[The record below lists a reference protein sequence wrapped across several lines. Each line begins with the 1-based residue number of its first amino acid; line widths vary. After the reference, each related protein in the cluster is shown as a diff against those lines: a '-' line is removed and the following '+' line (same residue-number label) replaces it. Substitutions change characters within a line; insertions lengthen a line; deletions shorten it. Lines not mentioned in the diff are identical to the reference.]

1 MKSTAERIL
10 MAVQTVSTD
19 GDNKAPLPCLLC
31 NATNQ
36 AEFGAEVNIHFR
48 GLKIDNPGILF
59 LPKVLVCLDCGFSH
73 FRIPET
79 ELAVLVK
86 GTTN

>member
-1 MKSTAERIL
+1 ML
-10 MAVQTVSTD
+10 MAVQSVSTD
-19 GDNKAPLPCLLC
+19 GNDRAVLPCLLC

-48 GLKIDNPGILF
+48 GLRIDNPGILF
-59 LPKVLVCLDCGFSH
+59 LPKLRVCLDCGSSQ
-73 FRIPET
+73 FRIPEA
-79 ELAVLVK
+79 ELAALVE

>member
-1 MKSTAERIL
+1 ML
-10 MAVQTVSTD
+10 MALQSGSTD
-19 GDNKAPLPCLLC
+19 GNDKALLSCLLC

-36 AEFGAEVNIHFR
+36 AEFGAEINIHFR
-48 GLKIDNPGILF
+48 GLQIDNPGILF
-59 LPKVLVCLDCGFSH
+59 LPKVLVCMDCGFSQ

-79 ELAVLVK
+79 ELAALVK